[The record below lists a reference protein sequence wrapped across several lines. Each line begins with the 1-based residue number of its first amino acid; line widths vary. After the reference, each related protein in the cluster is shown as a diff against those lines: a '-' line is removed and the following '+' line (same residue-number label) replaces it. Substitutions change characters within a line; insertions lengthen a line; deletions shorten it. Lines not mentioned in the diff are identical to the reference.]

1 MDMHERLKVLI
12 EASTNPLRQYKELEE
27 KTGIAAGTWKTYLT
41 RGVRPSAE
49 LVEKVAKAW
58 PKHAF
63 WLVTGITDCDYGH
76 SSPDD
81 ASVATFRELKNNA
94 TNEFFLEEIKS
105 NNEKNKNLMTTGL
118 KVLASFDLIDKKQ
131 FESTKNAAF
140 YQTVRWMEIFLDQY
154 LLHVPIDAAIE
165 IFNQLRGEMN
175 SLSNSEIDDQQ
186 KQLIANLVLK
196 FTTKK
201 EEIERLRNQINLAQN
216 KRISATND
224 NQAT

>member
-63 WLVTGITDCDYGH
+63 WLVTGITDFDYGH
-76 SSPDD
+76 SSPNDV
-81 ASVATFRELKNNA
+81 SISTFRELKNNA

-105 NNEKNKNLMTTGL
+105 SDEKISKSIIKGL
-118 KVLASFDLIDKKQ
+118 KVLDSLDLIDKKQ
-131 FESTKNAAF
+131 VPATKNAAF
-140 YQTVRWMEIFLDQY
+140 YQTVRWIDIFLDQY
-154 LLHVPIDAAIE
+154 LLHIPIDAAIE
-165 IFNQLRGEMN
+165 IFNQLRIEVN
-175 SLSNSEIDDQQ
+175 SLSDAEIDDQQ
-186 KQLIANLVLK
+186 QQLISSLVLK
-196 FTTKK
+196 FSSKK
-201 EEIERLRNQINLAQN
+201 EEIERLRNQINLAQD
-216 KRISATND
+216 KRIATYD
-224 NQAT
+224 HQAT